1 MPAPRMDIRAMKSS
15 PAAVGPAPLASDLVP
30 VAALLGAML
39 SITYG
44 ATLAKGLFADVGA
57 AGTTSLRL
65 CAGALILGLLM
76 RPWRAKLTIRILP
89 TLLGYGVV
97 LGVMNL
103 CFYLAI
109 RTLPLGIA
117 IAIEFTG
124 PLLTAVLAS
133 RRRLDF
139 LWVALAASGILL
151 LSPALPAAH
160 RLDPVGMLFALA
172 AGGCWALYI
181 LLGKQAGRAIGGPTA
196 ALGTLIAALVI
207 LPVGLMHAGAALF
220 APPVLLA
227 GLAIGVFCSAVPFSL
242 DMVALTRL
250 PAKTFGVL
258 TSLEPVI
265 GALMGLALLHQA
277 LSLPQWAGIAVIVAA
292 AAGATATSRR
302 RA

>member
-44 ATLAKGLFADVGA
+44 ATLAKGLFANVGA

-76 RPWRAKLTIRILP
+76 RPWRAKLTLRILP

-103 CFYLAI
+103 CFYLSI

-196 ALGTLIAALVI
+196 ALGTLIAAFVI
-207 LPVGLMHAGAALF
+207 LPMGLMHAGAALF

-302 RA
+302 LA

>member
-1 MPAPRMDIRAMKSS
+1 MRTMKSF
-15 PAAVGPAPLASDLVP
+15 PATAEPALLGAGLAP

-39 SITYG
+39 SVTYG
-44 ATLAKGLFADVGA
+44 ATLAKGLFASVGA

-76 RPWRAKLTIRILP
+76 RPWRARLSLRILP
-89 TLLGYGVV
+89 SLLGYGVA

-103 CFYLAI
+103 CFYMAI

-139 LWVALAASGILL
+139 LWVGLAAAGIAL

-160 RLDPVGMLFALA
+160 RLDPVGVLFALA
-172 AGGCWALYI
+172 AGLCWAVYI
-181 LLGKQAGRAIGGPTA
+181 LLGKRAGRAIGGSTA
-196 ALGTLIAALVI
+196 AIGTLIAAIVI
-207 LPVGLMHAGAALF
+207 LPVGLLHAGAALF
-220 APPVLLA
+220 APPVLLG
-227 GLAIGVFCSAVPFSL
+227 GLAIGVFSSAVPFSL

-258 TSLEPVI
+258 TSLEPVV
-265 GALMGLALLHQA
+265 GALMGLVLLHQA
-277 LSLPQWAGIAVIVAA
+277 LAAAQWAGIAVIVIA
-292 AAGATATSRR
+292 AAGATASARR
-302 RA
+302 PA